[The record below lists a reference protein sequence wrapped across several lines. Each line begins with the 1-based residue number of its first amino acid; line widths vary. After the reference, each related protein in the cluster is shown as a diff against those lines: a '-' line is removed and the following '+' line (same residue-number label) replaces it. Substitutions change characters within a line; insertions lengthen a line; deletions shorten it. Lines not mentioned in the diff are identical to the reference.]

1 MEIADIEAIKLLSDA
16 LINNKSILLSRDI
29 LSILNL
35 ADLGQDFI
43 DDELNLYNNTRINYQ
58 IDRKITIQE
67 VKSKIFFK
75 KSF

>member
-1 MEIADIEAIKLLSDA
+1 MEIADIEAIKLISDA
-16 LINNKSILLSRDI
+16 LINNKTILLSRDI
-29 LSILNL
+29 LSVLNL

-43 DDELNLYNNTRINYQ
+43 DDELNLFNNTRINYQ
-58 IDRKITIQE
+58 IDRKITIHE